1 MDVNDVDNQPMK
13 VRPRRWLPLLAVGLL
28 SGFSGGFSGLG
39 LSPEAMASEQL
50 ERQLDIRPETGTQG
64 QSRDV
69 ADQLLRLGS
78 QEVEAGAYD
87 RAIAA
92 WYRAIEIY
100 HALGDG
106 VSAGIA
112 YDYIGLTYAQ
122 LSQFND
128 AEDTLRRRLSVAQD
142 HRDFLGQVHGWNNL
156 GSILIQRGRWAP
168 AQAAFQTAL
177 AIAEDVEDDAGIGL
191 SLSNLGLVA
200 QLQGQW
206 EDARKYYEAAVG
218 YRFRAGDLL
227 GQANAN
233 NNLGAVYRQLGET
246 GPALGAYLVARDAAQ
261 QVGDRNH
268 WLRALDGLIG
278 IYRDRNDRGD
288 VAQVRRFLN
297 ERITLTSAAEAT
309 PFQRLHTW
317 QQLGQYYQQIGDLP
331 AARRAYE
338 QALGLAR
345 QLEDNRQEGILM
357 NLLSSL

>member
-1 MDVNDVDNQPMK
+1 MK
-13 VRPRRWLPLLAVGLL
+13 VRPLRWLPLLALGGL
-28 SGFSGGFSGLG
+28 SGFGGLV

-50 ERQLDIRPETGTQG
+50 ERQLDIRPENGTQG

-78 QEVEAGAYD
+78 QEVEAGEYE
-87 RAIAA
+87 RGIAA

-122 LSQFND
+122 LSRFND

-142 HRDFLGQVHGWNNL
+142 HRDFWGQVHGWNNL
-156 GSILIQRGRWAP
+156 GSILIQRGRWIP
-168 AQAAFQTAL
+168 AQEAFQTAL
-177 AIAEDVEDDAGIGL
+177 GIAEDVEDDAGIGL

-200 QLQGQW
+200 QLQGQF

-218 YRFRAGDLL
+218 YRYRAGDLL

-233 NNLGAVYRQLGET
+233 NNLGAVYRHLGET
-246 GPALGAYLVARDAAQ
+246 GSALGAYLVARDAAQ
-261 QVGDRNH
+261 QVGDRAN

-288 VAQVRRFLN
+288 LIQVRRFLD
-297 ERITLTSAAEAT
+297 ERITLTSTAEAT
-309 PFQRLHTW
+309 PFQRLQTW
-317 QQLGQYYQQIGDLP
+317 QHLGQYYQQTGDLP

-338 QALGLAR
+338 QALSLAR
-345 QLEDNRQEGILM
+345 QLEDNRQAAILV